1 MPGKGL
7 GIFSP
12 PAEGSCF
19 PFYHTSFL
27 SARNSPSPPFQA
39 KRKPLHKR
47 VKGRGGFGLAVT
59 TGPKGKL
66 PTAMVSSAFL
76 PPISSPLFLSK
87 GGWGIIAKRWFS

>member
-12 PAEGSCF
+12 PAEGSASHSTTPRF
-19 PFYHTSFL
+19 SLQEIAPHTPISGKKKAPSQRGEGARGL
-27 SARNSPSPPFQA
+27 SGW
-39 KRKPLHKR
+39 LT
-47 VKGRGGFGLAVT
+47 GGPT
-59 TGPKGKL
+59 GKL

-87 GGWGIIAKRWFS
+87 GGGIIVAKK